1 MVKLFCAIVG
11 VAGSAFEVDIDDAES
26 VSALKDAIKAK
37 KPNDFKDVDADKL
50 QLFLAKTDDGA
61 WLKSKD
67 LLRMRKGEIPNE
79 VESRYMNEELEDPTD
94 KICSKFP
101 STIPDGTIHVLVVV
115 PEQETSAPLVSDGGV
130 FDRCSDPFFSKFQ
143 TVYQVG
149 DWLEFSSLL
158 PLTRRQKLYIRSSYR
173 VIADQALLNP
183 DGNMVKY
190 AVVTGTPGVGKSV
203 FVYYVMWRLIKDRK
217 RVLLFEGEGNFYF
230 DGTTMFTCKA
240 LPDKSNLQFW
250 SPDLWCLV
258 DSLDPTSIPGLPY
271 RRCSVLLASTPRRD
285 CIGEFKKLAPTPDVF
300 YMPLWTKEEL
310 ATIAPMYPHAA
321 AVWENRFECLGGVP
335 RLVLQDI
342 ETDPQA
348 WLMSACNS
356 CSLDDCIMLVS
367 IYSEIN
373 SKTKIAQILIHIH
386 SQEPYREYKVVYA
399 SDLAMQLIVRTKW
412 RLDRAKLQSLL
423 GSSDGNPLAQS
434 LCGYIFELY
443 SMDLL
448 EQGGTFVYRELL
460 SEKSKRKR
468 GTPADGTIDIP
479 RSSQPRLIA
488 ERVEVG
494 QLANQLYVPRT
505 SNYTAIDAWMP
516 QFGGFQMTV
525 GKTHGIKGGA
535 ADDLAKLG
543 PNGNRL
549 FFLLP
554 PLYYKT
560 FTKKTPQTIEQFA
573 ILVPYPEQV

>member
-1 MVKLFCAIVG
+1 MVLLNCALVG
-11 VAGSAFEVDIDDAES
+11 EGSVISIILEEWKTVAL
-26 VSALKDAIKAK
+26 LKKTIKEE

-61 WLKSKD
+61 WLPD
-67 LLRMRKGEIPNE
+67 DDPVALQLEKGEIDDVRKVTTEEQLKATWTIQDVLIANNMTRRRAPK
-79 VESRYMNEELEDPTD
+79 SRQ
-94 KICSKFP
+94 
-101 STIPDGTIHVLVVV
+101 IHVLVVV
-115 PEQETSAPLVSDGGV
+115 PEQGTPAPLVSDGGV

-158 PLTRRQKLYIRSSYR
+158 PLTRRQKLYIRSSYK

-310 ATIAPMYPHAA
+310 ATIAP
-321 AVWENRFECLGGVP
+321 
-335 RLVLQDI
+335 
-342 ETDPQA
+342 
-348 WLMSACNS
+348 
-356 CSLDDCIMLVS
+356 
-367 IYSEIN
+367 
-373 SKTKIAQILIHIH
+373 IH
-386 SQEPYREYKVVYA
+386 
-399 SDLAMQLIVRTKW
+399 
-412 RLDRAKLQSLL
+412 
-423 GSSDGNPLAQS
+423 
-434 LCGYIFELY
+434 
-443 SMDLL
+443 
-448 EQGGTFVYRELL
+448 
-460 SEKSKRKR
+460 
-468 GTPADGTIDIP
+468 
-479 RSSQPRLIA
+479 
-488 ERVEVG
+488 
-494 QLANQLYVPRT
+494 
-505 SNYTAIDAWMP
+505 
-516 QFGGFQMTV
+516 
-525 GKTHGIKGGA
+525 
-535 ADDLAKLG
+535 
-543 PNGNRL
+543 
-549 FFLLP
+549 
-554 PLYYKT
+554 
-560 FTKKTPQTIEQFA
+560 
-573 ILVPYPEQV
+573 

>member
-11 VAGSAFEVDIDDAES
+11 VAGSAFSVRVDESDEPES
-26 VSALKDAIKAK
+26 VDDLKKEIKK
-37 KPNDFKDVDADKL
+37 EKPNDFKDVDADKL
-50 QLFLAKTDDGA
+50 QLFLAKKHGA
-61 WLKSKD
+61 WLD
-67 LLRMRKGEIPNE
+67 GAGAAAVTLDEDGPLRGFGDQM
-79 VESRYMNEELEDPTD
+79 DPTLWV
-94 KICSKFP
+94 KNAKYFGENFQP
-101 STIPDGTIHVLVVV
+101 GEGQIHVLVVV
-115 PEQETSAPLVSDGGV
+115 PEQGTSAPLVSDGGV

-342 ETDPQA
+342 
-348 WLMSACNS
+348 
-356 CSLDDCIMLVS
+356 
-367 IYSEIN
+367 
-373 SKTKIAQILIHIH
+373 
-386 SQEPYREYKVVYA
+386 
-399 SDLAMQLIVRTKW
+399 
-412 RLDRAKLQSLL
+412 
-423 GSSDGNPLAQS
+423 
-434 LCGYIFELY
+434 
-443 SMDLL
+443 
-448 EQGGTFVYRELL
+448 
-460 SEKSKRKR
+460 
-468 GTPADGTIDIP
+468 
-479 RSSQPRLIA
+479 
-488 ERVEVG
+488 
-494 QLANQLYVPRT
+494 
-505 SNYTAIDAWMP
+505 
-516 QFGGFQMTV
+516 
-525 GKTHGIKGGA
+525 
-535 ADDLAKLG
+535 
-543 PNGNRL
+543 
-549 FFLLP
+549 
-554 PLYYKT
+554 
-560 FTKKTPQTIEQFA
+560 
-573 ILVPYPEQV
+573 